1 MARKDA
7 LIRLHKRLLA
17 RRDALRKALAGQL
30 SDLAKGGATGDIA
43 DIAFD
48 IGAGEIS
55 SQLAELEAREL
66 QLVERALEKLEQGT
80 YGICELCG
88 QKIPVARLN
97 AMPYCV
103 YCIKCQREVERN
115 PNWHQD
121 RRDARWDRVYDQKVF
136 RDEEEPEIS
145 LSDLEIDLSH

>member
-88 QKIPVARLN
+88 TKNSSSPSQCHALLRIL
-97 AMPYCV
+97 
-103 YCIKCQREVERN
+103 
-115 PNWHQD
+115 HQVPKGG
-121 RRDARWDRVYDQKVF
+121 RT
-136 RDEEEPEIS
+136 
-145 LSDLEIDLSH
+145 